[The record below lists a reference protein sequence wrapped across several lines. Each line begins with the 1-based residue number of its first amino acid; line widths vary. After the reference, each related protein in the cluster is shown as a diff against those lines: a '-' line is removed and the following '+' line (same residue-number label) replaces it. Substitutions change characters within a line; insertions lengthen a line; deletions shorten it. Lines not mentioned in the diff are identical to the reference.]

1 MTNEKRQMENGK
13 WFRIMIKS
21 MTGFGQG
28 SAEGDDFR
36 VRVDI
41 RSVNNRALDVHTRL
55 PQELSSLEVTLKKQ
69 VQAAVKR
76 GRVDLTVMV
85 EQLRPAIF
93 EINRPLV
100 SGYLSAL
107 SELKREFSLE
117 GDPSLE
123 LIAKLPGALQVTQD
137 SDSLDERLV
146 TGTVAAVSQALT
158 SLTEMRVVEGQELAA
173 ELNSRLENIERQMPT
188 IENEAA
194 RLPAVYREKL
204 MRRLQEIA
212 AGAQVDETRV
222 AQEAVM
228 LADRSDI
235 SEEIARLKSHIV
247 QLRDL
252 IRSTE
257 EAGKRLDFILQEMN
271 REANTILSK
280 SNDLAI
286 SDAAIVIKTEVE
298 KLREQGQNVE

>member
-1 MTNEKRQMENGK
+1 
-13 WFRIMIKS
+13 MIKS

-28 SAEGDDFR
+28 RTEGDDFR
-36 VRVDI
+36 IRVDI

-76 GRVDLTVMV
+76 GRVDVNISV
-85 EQLRPAIF
+85 EQLKPATF

-100 SGYLSAL
+100 SGYLTAL
-107 SELKREFSLE
+107 AELKREFGLE

-123 LIAKLPGALQVTQD
+123 LIAKLPGALQVSQD
-137 SDSLDERLV
+137 SDSLDEKLV
-146 TGTVAAVSQALT
+146 AGAIAALSQALV
-158 SLTEMRVVEGQELAA
+158 SLTEMRVVEGQGLAA
-173 ELNSRLENIERQMPT
+173 ELSSRLDNIERQMPV

-204 MRRLQEIA
+204 MKRLQEVA
-212 AGAQVDETRV
+212 AGAQVDETRI

-235 SEEIARLKSHIV
+235 SEEIARLKSHIS
-247 QLRDL
+247 QMRDL
-252 IRSTE
+252 VHSTE

>member
-1 MTNEKRQMENGK
+1 
-13 WFRIMIKS
+13 MIKS

-28 SAEGDDFR
+28 RTEGDDFR
-36 VRVDI
+36 IRVDI

-76 GRVDLTVMV
+76 GRVDVNISV
-85 EQLRPAIF
+85 EQLKPATF

-100 SGYLSAL
+100 SGYLTAL
-107 SELKREFSLE
+107 AELKREFGLE

-123 LIAKLPGALQVTQD
+123 LIAKLPGALQVSQD
-137 SDSLDERLV
+137 SDSLDEKLV
-146 TGTVAAVSQALT
+146 AGAIAALSQALV
-158 SLTEMRVVEGQELAA
+158 SLTEMRVVEGQGLAA
-173 ELNSRLENIERQMPT
+173 ELSSRLDNIEREMPV

-204 MRRLQEIA
+204 MKRLQEVA
-212 AGAQVDETRV
+212 AGAQVDETRI

-235 SEEIARLKSHIV
+235 SEEIARLKSHIS
-247 QLRDL
+247 QMRDL
-252 IRSTE
+252 VHSTE

>member
-1 MTNEKRQMENGK
+1 
-13 WFRIMIKS
+13 
-21 MTGFGQG
+21 
-28 SAEGDDFR
+28 
-36 VRVDI
+36 
-41 RSVNNRALDVHTRL
+41 
-55 PQELSSLEVTLKKQ
+55 VT
-69 VQAAVKR
+69 VF
-76 GRVDLTVMV
+76 V
-85 EQLRPAIF
+85 EQLKPATF

-107 SELKREFSLE
+107 AELKREFSLE

-123 LIAKLPGALQVTQD
+123 LIAKLPGALQVSQD
-137 SDSLDERLV
+137 SGSLDEKLV
-146 TGTVAAVSQALT
+146 SGAVAALSQALT
-158 SLTEMRVVEGQELAA
+158 SLTEMRVVEGQGLAA
-173 ELNSRLENIERQMPT
+173 ELTARLDNIERQMPT

-204 MRRLQEIA
+204 MKRLQEVLT
-212 AGAQVDETRV
+212 GGQVDDARV

-235 SEEIARLKSHIV
+235 SEEIARLKSHIG
-247 QLRDL
+247 QMRDL
-252 IRSTE
+252 LRSTE

-286 SDAAIVIKTEVE
+286 GDAAIVIKTEVE